1 MVAVAPRRGEIWV
14 ARLNPNRGQEMGKTR
29 PTVVLQSEHLT
40 RAGLP
45 TVVVAPLSTQL
56 RVDLEP
62 LRVRIPARDR
72 LLQESYVCVEQVR
85 ALDRDRFG
93 EGPLAALTDA
103 EMAAVERALQGILGL
118 L

>member
-1 MVAVAPRRGEIWV
+1 MAVGPRRGEIWA
-14 ARLNPNRGQEMGKTR
+14 ARLNPNQGQEIGKTR
-29 PTVVLQSEHLT
+29 PTVVLQSEYLT
-40 RAGLP
+40 QSGLP

-56 RVDLEP
+56 RADLEP

-72 LLQESYVCVEQVR
+72 LLQDSYVCVEQVR

-93 EGPLAALTDA
+93 EGPLTTLTDA